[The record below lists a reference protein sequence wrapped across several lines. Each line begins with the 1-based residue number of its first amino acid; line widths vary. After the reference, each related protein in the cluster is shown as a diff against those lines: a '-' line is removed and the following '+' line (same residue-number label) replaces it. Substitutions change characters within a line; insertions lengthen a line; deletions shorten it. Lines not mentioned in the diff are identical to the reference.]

1 MPSRITLSLPTD
13 AATVN
18 DEWRKMRWPS
28 LEKGA
33 RADYDGIKPCGAGG
47 SHWRSPHELYNA
59 PIRARRIRWQ

>member
-18 DEWRKMRWPS
+18 DEWRKVRWPS

-47 SHWRSPHELYNA
+47 
-59 PIRARRIRWQ
+59 